1 MSENAFSD
9 KISKRCVLILEQRIW
24 AFLHFI
30 LLYASLKKKIK
41 EKYHFLDPAN
51 PECTPF
57 IWDCH

>member
-9 KISKRCVLILEQRIW
+9 KISKRCSLILEQCIW

-30 LLYASLKKKIK
+30 FLYASLKKKIK

-51 PECTPF
+51 PKCTPF

>member
-9 KISKRCVLILEQRIW
+9 KISKRCVLILEQS
-24 AFLHFI
+24 FGLFCT
-30 LLYASLKKKIK
+30 LYFFMLVLKKKIK